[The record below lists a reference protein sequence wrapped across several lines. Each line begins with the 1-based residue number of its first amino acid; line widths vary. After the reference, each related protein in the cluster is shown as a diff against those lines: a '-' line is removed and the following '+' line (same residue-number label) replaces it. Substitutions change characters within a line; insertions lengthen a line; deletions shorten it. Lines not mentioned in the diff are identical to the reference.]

1 MNELVEMTE
10 KFDAIKKF
18 QNLVKTQLID
28 GEDYGKIA
36 SISKPFLFKS
46 GAEKIL
52 SILGVKYEDIQI
64 TETWEKRLVGDVD
77 VQYYEVQVKL
87 IGILNGEV
95 IGYGIGSCN
104 TLEKKNCYENGKFIT
119 DDIHYYS
126 KKNTI
131 LKMAKKRA
139 IVDLA
144 LMVGSLSNV
153 FVQDEDVVDIEEKR
167 EERKE
172 EIKPPTQKQLD
183 YLKRLLNE
191 HPAEIEKIV
200 EMIKGK
206 IDENGELEIEGNSLD
221 VSKAIDYL
229 LNLQKK
235 EIKKE
240 NKNDKN

>member
-1 MNELVEMTE
+1 MNELMEMTE
-10 KFDAIKKF
+10 KFESIKKF
-18 QNLVKTQLID
+18 QNLVKTQLIE
-28 GEDYGKIA
+28 GEDYGHIA
-36 SISKPFLFKS
+36 GIQRLFLFKS

-52 SILGVKYEDIQI
+52 SILGVKYEDMQI
-64 TETWEKRLVGDVD
+64 NETWEKRTINGEEI
-77 VQYYEVQVKL
+77 QYYEVQVRL
-87 IGILNGEV
+87 SGVLDGQNIGF
-95 IGYGIGSCN
+95 GIGSCN
-104 TLEKKNCYENGKFIT
+104 TLEKKHCYEGGRFIT

-153 FVQDEDVVDIEEKR
+153 FAQDEDVVDVEEKR

-200 EMIKGK
+200 EMIKGR
-206 IDENGELEIEGNSLD
+206 IDENGGLEIEGNSLD

-229 LNLQKK
+229 LSLQKK

>member
-1 MNELVEMTE
+1 MNELVEMSE

-18 QNLVKTQLID
+18 QNLVKTQLIEN
-28 GEDYGKIA
+28 EDYGKIA
-36 SISKPFLFKS
+36 SISRPFLFKS

-52 SILGVKYEDIQI
+52 SILGVKYDNMEIA
-64 TETWEKRLVGDVD
+64 ETWGKRLVGDVE

-87 IGILNGEV
+87 TGILNGEV
-95 IGYGIGSCN
+95 IGYGVGSCN
-104 TLEKKNCYENGKFIT
+104 TLEKENCYENGKFIT

-144 LMVGSLSNV
+144 LMVGSLSGV
-153 FVQDEDVVDIEEKR
+153 FTQDEDIVDIEEKR

-172 EIKPPTQKQLD
+172 GKPPTQKQLD

-191 HPAEIEKIV
+191 HPAEIEKVI

-206 IDENGELEIEGNSLD
+206 IDENGGLEIEGNSLD

-229 LNLQKK
+229 LSLQKK